1 VEQNVEENHGMVSEQ
16 IFLNNNALVSDG
28 KQACPPPD
36 HPAEDSSHSS
46 KLEEPTQDLIPFKK
60 ARVSIRARSEA
71 PLVLY
76 IN

>member
-1 VEQNVEENHGMVSEQ
+1 MEENHVMVSEQ
-16 IFLNNNALVSDG
+16 KIMNNALVSDG
-28 KQACPPPD
+28 KQACPPD

-46 KLEEPTQDLIPFKK
+46 KLEEPAQDLIPFKK

-76 IN
+76 ILYNYYY